1 MAYLRLS
8 PTAERS
14 PTPPQEEGRWTRGEG
29 MREPREGFPH
39 RPREGEGVPAAV
51 RKSPSTYTP
60 PEERPI
66 LTPLRRGEVGTDL
79 YTKPKEGSWSWER
92 WGRRSEELLA
102 RVARDLEMVY
112 WGAVGLLAGLV
123 VGAVPA
129 LDFGF
134 DRYPFVIAQ
143 PAGALVG
150 LLLGSGLARLWWQR
164 KETP

>member
-1 MAYLRLS
+1 
-8 PTAERS
+8 
-14 PTPPQEEGRWTRGEG
+14 
-29 MREPREGFPH
+29 
-39 RPREGEGVPAAV
+39 
-51 RKSPSTYTP
+51 
-60 PEERPI
+60 
-66 LTPLRRGEVGTDL
+66 VGTDL
-79 YTKPKEGSWSWER
+79 YTKPQEGSWSWER